1 MTTKREAKATNKTP
15 CVCIHVCM
23 YVCIYICI
31 YIYICIIYIYI
42 YISFGTL
49 ADFAVD
55 APGIDKRIAEIHR
68 ALVAHDA
75 LCAYLVT
82 VGVPMPIDK
91 LRVAIDKAWD
101 LGLIS
106 WQEVKWL
113 RYFNFKANEA
123 KHRGLPCWD

>member
-1 MTTKREAKATNKTP
+1 
-15 CVCIHVCM
+15 M
-23 YVCIYICI
+23 YI
-31 YIYICIIYIYI
+31 YIYVLYI
-42 YISFGTL
+42 YISFGNL
-49 ADFAVD
+49 AHFAVD

-82 VGVPMPIDK
+82 VGVPKPIDK
-91 LRVAIDKAWD
+91 LRVAIDEAWD